1 MLLNMRYMKTT
12 RNAFLPGAAGFLMMA
27 ALVGGFGI
35 GHAGNPGDAINL
47 TLTKFTTAPGKEP
60 VRGSSFDL
68 ALVNGES
75 AEIVIGKEG
84 LTLTPVLAPNGALK
98 VAFVSFKR
106 LDGSSDK
113 QAVASYNVL
122 VKPGETAVVPGKGQ
136 EYRLTLEEPEVAETE
151 PSDAAQTVD
160 ADEKSSQYFGTTT
173 PP

>member
-1 MLLNMRYMKTT
+1 MKTT
-12 RNAFLPGAAGFLMMA
+12 RNAFLPGAAGFLVMA
-27 ALVGGFGI
+27 AVVGGFGI
-35 GHAGNPGDAINL
+35 GHADDSGNAINL

-68 ALVNGES
+68 TLSNGES

-84 LTLTPVLAPNGALK
+84 VTLTPVLAPNGALK

-136 EYRLTLEEPEVAETE
+136 EYRLMLEEPEVAEAETPE
-151 PSDAAQTVD
+151 ATPTVGT
-160 ADEKSSQYFGTTT
+160 DEKSSQYFGTTT
-173 PP
+173 LP